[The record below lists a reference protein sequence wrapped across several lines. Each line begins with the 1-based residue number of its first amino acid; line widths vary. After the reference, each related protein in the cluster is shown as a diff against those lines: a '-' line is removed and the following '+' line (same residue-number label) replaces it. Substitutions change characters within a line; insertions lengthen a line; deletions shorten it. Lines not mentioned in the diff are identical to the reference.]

1 MRRGREGRGERG
13 RVGVMKNVGER
24 GEKEKQPGRGGVF
37 FYLRSAKGEGRKG
50 HGDDVRSEEDVKAR
64 STDHNRAAVSKS
76 GQHFSRCASQ
86 AFLLHT
92 S

>member
-37 FYLRSAKGEGRKG
+37 FYLRSAKGEGRK
-50 HGDDVRSEEDVKAR
+50 DTEMM
-64 STDHNRAAVSKS
+64 
-76 GQHFSRCASQ
+76 
-86 AFLLHT
+86 
-92 S
+92 

>member
-1 MRRGREGRGERG
+1 MLGREGRR
-13 RVGVMKNVGER
+13 KSN
-24 GEKEKQPGRGGVF
+24 RGGGEYF
-37 FYLRSAKGEGRKG
+37 FYVRSAKGEGRKG

-64 STDHNRAAVSKS
+64 STDHNQAAVSKS

-86 AFLLHT
+86 ALLLHT